1 MIIYTLNFLLTVL
14 IGSMIFFMAVVSPS
28 VFATLS
34 TNASSKFL
42 RTIFPRM
49 FLFGFIIA
57 LLSLILSYISGKDLN
72 SILLVIVAV
81 SFIINRNYLTP
92 KINNF
97 RDKEL
102 EGDEKASSNFK
113 YMHLLSVLLFVLN
126 FVILIWIVISNYLNY
141 NLYTLSCPTG

>member
-1 MIIYTLNFLLTVL
+1 MIIYTLNFLLAVL

-34 TNASSKFL
+34 TNASSKLL

-57 LLSLILSYISGKDLN
+57 ILSLFLCYISSNILN
-72 SILLVIVAV
+72 SILLIIVAM

-92 KINNF
+92 IINNF

-102 EGDEKASSNFK
+102 EGDKKASSNFK

-126 FVILIWIVISNYLNY
+126 FIILIGIVINNYLNY
-141 NLYTLSCPTG
+141 NL

>member
-1 MIIYTLNFLLTVL
+1 MLIYTLNFLLAVL

-28 VFATLS
+28 IFATLS
-34 TNASSKFL
+34 INASSKLL

-57 LLSLILSYISGKDLN
+57 ILSLILSYISDDILN
-72 SILLVIVAV
+72 SILLVIVAI

-102 EGDEKASSNFK
+102 EGDKKASSSFK
-113 YMHLLSVLLFVLN
+113 YMHLLSVLLFVIN
-126 FVILIWIVISNYLNY
+126 FIILIGIVINNYFNY
-141 NLYTLSCPTG
+141 NL

>member
-1 MIIYTLNFLLTVL
+1 
-14 IGSMIFFMAVVSPS
+14 MIFFMAVVSPS

-49 FLFGFIIA
+49 FLFGFILAI
-57 LLSLILSYISGKDLN
+57 LSLILSYISANNLN

-113 YMHLLSVLLFVLN
+113 YMHLLSVLLFLLN
-126 FVILIWIVISNYLNY
+126 FIILVSIVIINYFNY
-141 NLYTLSCPTG
+141 NL

>member
-1 MIIYTLNFLLTVL
+1 MIIYTLIFLVTIL

-42 RTIFPRM
+42 RKIFPRM
-49 FLFGFIIA
+49 FLFGFIITF
-57 LLSLILSYISGKDLN
+57 LSLILSYISGNILN

-113 YMHLLSVLLFVLN
+113 YMHLLSVLLFLLN
-126 FVILIWIVISNYLNY
+126 FIILVSIVIINYFNY
-141 NLYTLSCPTG
+141 NL

>member
-1 MIIYTLNFLLTVL
+1 MIIYTLNFSLSIL

-28 VFATLS
+28 VFVTLS

-49 FLFGFIIA
+49 FLFGFIISV
-57 LLSLILSYISGKDLN
+57 LSLILSYISGNILN
-72 SILLVIVAV
+72 SVLLIVVAI

-92 KINNF
+92 KINDF

-102 EGDEKASSNFK
+102 EGDKKASSSFK
-113 YMHLLSVLLFVLN
+113 NMHLLSVLLFLLN
-126 FVILIWIVISNYLNY
+126 FIILIGIVINNYINY
-141 NLYTLSCPTG
+141 NL

>member
-1 MIIYTLNFLLTVL
+1 MIIYTLNFLLAVL
-14 IGSMIFFMAVVSPS
+14 IGSMTFFMAVVSPS
-28 VFATLS
+28 IFATLS
-34 TNASSKFL
+34 TNASSKLL

-57 LLSLILSYISGKDLN
+57 ILSLILSYISDNILN
-72 SILLVIVAV
+72 SILLIIVAM

-92 KINNF
+92 KINDF

-102 EGDEKASSNFK
+102 EGDKKASSSFK

-126 FVILIWIVISNYLNY
+126 FVILIGIVINNYVNY
-141 NLYTLSCPTG
+141 NL

>member
-1 MIIYTLNFLLTVL
+1 MIIYTLIFLVTIL

-49 FLFGFIIA
+49 FLFGFTIA
-57 LLSLILSYISGKDLN
+57 LLSLILSYISGNNLN

-113 YMHLLSVLLFVLN
+113 YMHLLSVLLFILN
-126 FVILIWIVISNYLNY
+126 FIILVSIVIINYFNY
-141 NLYTLSCPTG
+141 NL

>member
-1 MIIYTLNFLLTVL
+1 MIIYTLNFLLAVL
-14 IGSMIFFMAVVSPS
+14 IGSMTLFMAVVSPS
-28 VFATLS
+28 IFATLS
-34 TNASSKFL
+34 TSASSKLL

-57 LLSLILSYISGKDLN
+57 ILSLVLCYISGNILN
-72 SILLVIVAV
+72 SILLIIVAM

-92 KINNF
+92 KINDF

-102 EGDEKASSNFK
+102 EGDKKASSSFK

-126 FVILIWIVISNYLNY
+126 FVILIGIVINNYFNY
-141 NLYTLSCPTG
+141 NL

>member
-1 MIIYTLNFLLTVL
+1 MIIYTLNFLLAVL
-14 IGSMIFFMAVVSPS
+14 IGSMFFFMAVVSPS

-34 TNASSKFL
+34 TNASSKLL

-57 LLSLILSYISGKDLN
+57 ILSLVLCYISSNILN
-72 SILLVIVAV
+72 SILLIIVAM
-81 SFIINRNYLTP
+81 SFIINRNYLTS
-92 KINNF
+92 KINDF

-102 EGDEKASSNFK
+102 EGDKKASSSFK

-126 FVILIWIVISNYLNY
+126 FIILIGIVINNYFNY
-141 NLYTLSCPTG
+141 NL

>member
-1 MIIYTLNFLLTVL
+1 MIIYTLNFLLAVL

-34 TNASSKFL
+34 NNASSKLL

-49 FLFGFIIA
+49 FLFGFIITI
-57 LLSLILSYISGKDLN
+57 LSLVLCYISSNILN
-72 SILLVIVAV
+72 SILLIIVAM

-92 KINNF
+92 KINDF

-102 EGDEKASSNFK
+102 EGDKKASSSFK

-126 FVILIWIVISNYLNY
+126 FVILIGILINNYFNY
-141 NLYTLSCPTG
+141 NL

>member
-1 MIIYTLNFLLTVL
+1 MIIYTLNLLLAVL
-14 IGSMIFFMAVVSPS
+14 IGSMVFFMAVVSPS

-49 FLFGFIIA
+49 FLFGFIISV
-57 LLSLILSYISGKDLN
+57 LSLILSYISGNILN
-72 SILLVIVAV
+72 SVLLIVVAI

-92 KINNF
+92 KINDF

-102 EGDEKASSNFK
+102 EGDKKASSSFK
-113 YMHLLSVLLFVLN
+113 NMHLLSVLLFVLN
-126 FVILIWIVISNYLNY
+126 FIILIGIVINNYFNY
-141 NLYTLSCPTG
+141 NL

>member
-1 MIIYTLNFLLTVL
+1 MIIYTLNFLVTIL

-28 VFATLS
+28 VFTTLS

-42 RTIFPRM
+42 RIIFPRM
-49 FLFGFIIA
+49 FLFGFTIA
-57 LLSLILSYISGKDLN
+57 LLSLILSYISGNNLN

-92 KINNF
+92 KINNL

-102 EGDEKASSNFK
+102 EGDQKASSNFK
-113 YMHLLSVLLFVLN
+113 YMHLLSVLLFILN
-126 FVILIWIVISNYLNY
+126 FIILVSIVIINYFNY
-141 NLYTLSCPTG
+141 NL

>member
-1 MIIYTLNFLLTVL
+1 MIIYTLNFLVTIL

-49 FLFGFIIA
+49 FLFGLIITF
-57 LLSLILSYISGKDLN
+57 LSLILSYISGNILN

-102 EGDEKASSNFK
+102 EGDQKASSNFK
-113 YMHLLSVLLFVLN
+113 YMHLLSVLLFILN
-126 FVILIWIVISNYLNY
+126 FIILVSIVIINYFNF
-141 NLYTLSCPTG
+141 NL

>member
-1 MIIYTLNFLLTVL
+1 MIIYTLNFLLAVL
-14 IGSMIFFMAVVSPS
+14 IGSMTFFMAVVSPS

-34 TNASSKFL
+34 TNASSKLL

-57 LLSLILSYISGKDLN
+57 ILSLVLCYISSNILN
-72 SILLVIVAV
+72 SILLIIVAM

-92 KINNF
+92 KINDF

-102 EGDEKASSNFK
+102 EGDKKASSSFK

-126 FVILIWIVISNYLNY
+126 FVILIGIVINNYLNY
-141 NLYTLSCPTG
+141 NL

>member
-1 MIIYTLNFLLTVL
+1 MIIYTLNFLVTIL

-57 LLSLILSYISGKDLN
+57 LLSLILSYISANNLN

-81 SFIINRNYLTP
+81 SFFINRNYLTP
-92 KINNF
+92 KINNL

-102 EGDEKASSNFK
+102 EGDQKASSNFK
-113 YMHLLSVLLFVLN
+113 YMHLLSVLLFILN
-126 FVILIWIVISNYLNY
+126 FIILVSIVIINYFNY
-141 NLYTLSCPTG
+141 NL

>member
-1 MIIYTLNFLLTVL
+1 MIIYTLNFLLAVL
-14 IGSMIFFMAVVSPS
+14 IGSMVFFMAVVSPS
-28 VFATLS
+28 DFTTLS

-42 RTIFPRM
+42 RTVFPRM
-49 FLFGFIIA
+49 FLFGFIIS
-57 LLSLILSYISGKDLN
+57 LLSLILSYISGNNLN
-72 SILLVIVAV
+72 SILLVVVAV

-113 YMHLLSVLLFVLN
+113 YMHLLSVLLFLLN
-126 FVILIWIVISNYLNY
+126 FIILVSIVIINYFNY
-141 NLYTLSCPTG
+141 NL

>member
-1 MIIYTLNFLLTVL
+1 
-14 IGSMIFFMAVVSPS
+14 MIFFTAVVSPS

-49 FLFGFIIA
+49 FLFGFIITF
-57 LLSLILSYISGKDLN
+57 LSLILSYISGNILN

-102 EGDEKASSNFK
+102 EGDKKAYLSFK

-126 FVILIWIVISNYLNY
+126 FIILIGIVINNYFNY
-141 NLYTLSCPTG
+141 NL

>member
-1 MIIYTLNFLLTVL
+1 MIIYTLNFLLSIL

-28 VFATLS
+28 VFITLS

-57 LLSLILSYISGKDLN
+57 LLSLILNYILGNNLN
-72 SILLVIVAV
+72 SILLVIVAL
-81 SFIINRNYLTP
+81 SFVINRNYLTP

-102 EGDEKASSNFK
+102 EGDKKASFNFK
-113 YMHLLSVLLFVLN
+113 YMHLLSVLLFILN
-126 FVILIWIVISNYLNY
+126 FIILVSIVIINYFND
-141 NLYTLSCPTG
+141 NL

>member
-1 MIIYTLNFLLTVL
+1 MIIYTLIFLVTIL

-49 FLFGFIIA
+49 FLFGFIITF
-57 LLSLILSYISGKDLN
+57 LSLILSYISGNILN

-102 EGDEKASSNFK
+102 EGDQKASSNFK
-113 YMHLLSVLLFVLN
+113 YMHLLSVLLFLLN
-126 FVILIWIVISNYLNY
+126 FIILVSIVIINYFNY
-141 NLYTLSCPTG
+141 NL

>member
-1 MIIYTLNFLLTVL
+1 MIIYTLNFLLTIL

-42 RTIFPRM
+42 RKIFPRM
-49 FLFGFIIA
+49 FLFGFIITV
-57 LLSLILSYISGKDLN
+57 LSLILSYISGDILY
-72 SILLVIVAV
+72 SILLIVVAI

-102 EGDEKASSNFK
+102 EGDKNASSSFK
-113 YMHLLSVLLFVLN
+113 YMHLLSVLLFILN
-126 FVILIWIVISNYLNY
+126 FIILVSIVIINYFNY
-141 NLYTLSCPTG
+141 NL

>member
-1 MIIYTLNFLLTVL
+1 MIIYTLNFLLAVL
-14 IGSMIFFMAVVSPS
+14 IGSMTFFMAVVSPS

-34 TNASSKFL
+34 TNASSKLL

-57 LLSLILSYISGKDLN
+57 ILSLVLCYISSNILN
-72 SILLVIVAV
+72 SILLIIVAM

-92 KINNF
+92 KINDF

-102 EGDEKASSNFK
+102 EGDKKASSSFK

-126 FVILIWIVISNYLNY
+126 FIILIGIVINNYFNY
-141 NLYTLSCPTG
+141 NL

>member
-1 MIIYTLNFLLTVL
+1 MIIYTLNFLLAVL

-28 VFATLS
+28 VFVTLS
-34 TNASSKFL
+34 INASSKFL

-57 LLSLILSYISGKDLN
+57 ILSIVLCYISVNILN
-72 SILLVIVAV
+72 SILLIIVAI

-92 KINNF
+92 KINEF

-102 EGDEKASSNFK
+102 EGDKKASSSFK

-126 FVILIWIVISNYLNY
+126 FIILIGIVINNYLNY
-141 NLYTLSCPTG
+141 NL

>member
-1 MIIYTLNFLLTVL
+1 MIIYTLNFLLAVL

-34 TNASSKFL
+34 ANASSKLL

-57 LLSLILSYISGKDLN
+57 ILSLVLCYISSNILN
-72 SILLVIVAV
+72 SILLIIVAI

-92 KINNF
+92 KINDF

-102 EGDEKASSNFK
+102 EGDKKASSSFK

-126 FVILIWIVISNYLNY
+126 FIILIGIVVNNYFNY
-141 NLYTLSCPTG
+141 NL

>member
-1 MIIYTLNFLLTVL
+1 MIVYLINFFIAILLV
-14 IGSMIFFMAVVSPS
+14 SMIFFMAVVSPS

-34 TNASSKFL
+34 SNASSKFL

-57 LLSLILSYISGKDLN
+57 ILSLIFSFISGNILN
-72 SILLVIVAV
+72 SILLIVVAI

-92 KINNF
+92 KINDF

-102 EGDEKASSNFK
+102 EGDQKASSNFK

-126 FVILIWIVISNYLNY
+126 FIILLGIIILNY
-141 NLYTLSCPTG
+141 FHYNL

>member
-1 MIIYTLNFLLTVL
+1 MITYTLNFLLAVL
-14 IGSMIFFMAVVSPS
+14 TGSMFFFMAVVSPS
-28 VFATLS
+28 VFTTLS

-49 FLFGFIIA
+49 FLFGFIITF
-57 LLSLILSYISGKDLN
+57 LSLILSYISGNILN

-102 EGDEKASSNFK
+102 EGDKKASSSFK
-113 YMHLLSVLLFVLN
+113 YMHLLSVLLFILN
-126 FVILIWIVISNYLNY
+126 FIILLGIIILNYFNY
-141 NLYTLSCPTG
+141 NL

>member
-1 MIIYTLNFLLTVL
+1 MIIYTLNFLLAVL
-14 IGSMIFFMAVVSPS
+14 IGSMTFFMAIVSPS

-34 TNASSKFL
+34 TNASSKLL

-57 LLSLILSYISGKDLN
+57 ILSLVLCYISSNILN
-72 SILLVIVAV
+72 SILLIIVAM

-102 EGDEKASSNFK
+102 EGDKKASSSFK

-126 FVILIWIVISNYLNY
+126 FIILIGIVINNYLNY
-141 NLYTLSCPTG
+141 NL

>member
-1 MIIYTLNFLLTVL
+1 MVIYTLNFLLAVL
-14 IGSMIFFMAVVSPS
+14 IGSMTFFMAVVSPS

-34 TNASSKFL
+34 TNASSKLL

-57 LLSLILSYISGKDLN
+57 ILSLVLCYISSNILN
-72 SILLVIVAV
+72 SILLIIVAM

-92 KINNF
+92 KINDF

-102 EGDEKASSNFK
+102 EGDKKASSSFK

-126 FVILIWIVISNYLNY
+126 FIILIGIVINNYFNY
-141 NLYTLSCPTG
+141 NL

>member
-1 MIIYTLNFLLTVL
+1 MIIYLINFFIAILL
-14 IGSMIFFMAVVSPS
+14 GSMIFFMTVVSPS

-34 TNASSKFL
+34 NNASSKFL

-57 LLSLILSYISGKDLN
+57 VLSLILSYISDNILN
-72 SILLVIVAV
+72 SVLLIIVAI

-92 KINNF
+92 KINDF

-102 EGDEKASSNFK
+102 EGDKKASSSFK
-113 YMHLLSVLLFVLN
+113 YMHLVSVLLFVLN
-126 FVILIWIVISNYLNY
+126 FIILIGIIINNYFNY
-141 NLYTLSCPTG
+141 NL

>member
-1 MIIYTLNFLLTVL
+1 MIIYTLNFLVTIL

-42 RTIFPRM
+42 RIIFPRM
-49 FLFGFIIA
+49 FLFGFIITF
-57 LLSLILSYISGKDLN
+57 LSLILSYISGNILN

-113 YMHLLSVLLFVLN
+113 YMHLLSVLLFLLN
-126 FVILIWIVISNYLNY
+126 FIILVSIVIINYFNY
-141 NLYTLSCPTG
+141 NL

>member
-1 MIIYTLNFLLTVL
+1 MIIYTLNFLLAVL
-14 IGSMIFFMAVVSPS
+14 TGSMIFFMAVVSPS
-28 VFATLS
+28 IFATLS
-34 TNASSKFL
+34 TNTSSKLL
-42 RTIFPRM
+42 RTIFPRL

-57 LLSLILSYISGKDLN
+57 FLSLIISYISGNILN
-72 SILLVIVAV
+72 SILLIIVAI

-102 EGDEKASSNFK
+102 EGDKKASSSFK

-126 FVILIWIVISNYLNY
+126 FVILIGIVINNYFNY
-141 NLYTLSCPTG
+141 NL

>member
-1 MIIYTLNFLLTVL
+1 MIIYTLNFLLAVL
-14 IGSMIFFMAVVSPS
+14 IGSMTFFMAVVSPS

-34 TNASSKFL
+34 TNASSKLL

-57 LLSLILSYISGKDLN
+57 ILSLVLCYISSNILN
-72 SILLVIVAV
+72 SILLIIVAM

-92 KINNF
+92 KINDF

-102 EGDEKASSNFK
+102 EGDKKASSSFK

-126 FVILIWIVISNYLNY
+126 FVILIGIVINNYYNY
-141 NLYTLSCPTG
+141 NL

>member
-1 MIIYTLNFLLTVL
+1 MIIYTLNFLLAVL
-14 IGSMIFFMAVVSPS
+14 TGSMIFFMAVVSPS

-49 FLFGFIIA
+49 FLFGFIISV
-57 LLSLILSYISGKDLN
+57 LSLILSYISGNILN
-72 SILLVIVAV
+72 SVLLVVVAI

-92 KINNF
+92 KINDF

-102 EGDEKASSNFK
+102 EGDKKASSSFK
-113 YMHLLSVLLFVLN
+113 NMHLLSVLLFVLN
-126 FVILIWIVISNYLNY
+126 FIILIGIVINNYINY
-141 NLYTLSCPTG
+141 NL